1 MGRSRNRRTAWL
13 GIVATELPCTAPPAR
28 IDGVVTH
35 LLCYRHGSEQSISL
49 DVISEDRVVL
59 IYSAGGE
66 AVSELVEVERTAQHF
81 RGSRPWWR
89 CPECGRRCR
98 NLHAV
103 DERFRC
109 RTCLGLTYVS
119 SQSTRWIRRVRRP

>member
-66 AVSELVEVERTAQHF
+66 ASRNWSRSSGLHNTSVV
-81 RGSRPWWR
+81 RGR
-89 CPECGRRCR
+89 GG
-98 NLHAV
+98 V
-103 DERFRC
+103 
-109 RTCLGLTYVS
+109 
-119 SQSTRWIRRVRRP
+119 VRRAAVVVAIFTRSTSVLVAAHVWG